1 MKDRFPLRILEQ
13 DGRYKATTS
22 VIDLQSRSRRIR
34 QDMGYIEFDYS
45 VTVRAIQ
52 DIRGTVQ
59 ENKVKK
65 ADPRAFWLI
74 GDILLAFLHR
84 IDNLGFYLVNQNRV
98 LGEGIGMSE
107 SSIKRIIAFRKRFPD
122 IARVNPTISWS
133 KYRENKVP
141 Y

>member
-1 MKDRFPLRILEQ
+1 
-13 DGRYKATTS
+13 
-22 VIDLQSRSRRIR
+22 
-34 QDMGYIEFDYS
+34 
-45 VTVRAIQ
+45 
-52 DIRGTVQ
+52 
-59 ENKVKK
+59 
-65 ADPRAFWLI
+65 
-74 GDILLAFLHR
+74 LAFLHR

-98 LGEGIGMSE
+98 LGAGIGMSE